1 VSQATH
7 NTIDWALA
15 APVATRVAGTYPLA
29 DTYHIAHM
37 RQAMPAV
44 VSQAAALVTDETAL
58 LTPGDPAVMV
68 VTRGQWAERN
78 LATFS
83 HLLAP
88 IEAKIAERLEDSGA
102 GAVPAAVARRVV
114 ALETGAILGFLAK
127 RVLGQYELVLPTG
140 DEGDVVAL
148 VGANVIALERQQQ
161 FRPSEFRMWIA
172 LHEATHRAQF
182 VGVPWLRGYFLSLV
196 TELVGS
202 ATPSPGRLA
211 RLVAEVLQSSRRGKP
226 LLDETGLLGLL
237 ATPEQRKAIDRVQAL
252 MSLLEGH
259 GHVVMDRI
267 GARLLPSQDRMSAIL
282 KARRKD
288 PRTAA
293 FFRLTGLEMKMRQY
307 ELGEKFIQAVESAAS
322 WSALD
327 RAWHG
332 PEWLPTL
339 AEIERPELWLQRA
352 A

>member
-1 VSQATH
+1 MTEAPHSTV
-7 NTIDWALA
+7 DWSLA
-15 APVATRVAGTYPLA
+15 APVASRVAGRYPLA
-29 DTYHIAHM
+29 ETYHIAHM
-37 RQAMPAV
+37 RKAMPGV
-44 VSQAAALVTDETAL
+44 VQRAAAMVTEETGL
-58 LTPGDPAVMV
+58 LTPGDPEVMV

-102 GAVPAAVARRVV
+102 GGMPAAIARRVV

-140 DEGDVVAL
+140 DQGDVVAL

-161 FRPSEFRMWIA
+161 FRPNEFRIWIA

-182 VGVPWLRGYFLSLV
+182 VGVPWLRSYFLSLV

-202 ATPSPGRLA
+202 ATPSPGRLG
-211 RLVAEVLQSSRRGKP
+211 RLVAEVIEAGRRGKP
-226 LLDETGLLGLL
+226 LIDETGLLGLL

-267 GARLLPSQDRMSAIL
+267 GARILPSQDRMSSIL
-282 KARRKD
+282 KARRND

-293 FFRLTGLEMKMRQY
+293 FFRLTGMEMKMRQY
-307 ELGEKFIQAVESAAS
+307 ELGERFIKAVESRAG
-322 WSALD
+322 WSFLD
-327 RAWHG
+327 RAWKG

-339 AEIERPELWLQRA
+339 AEIDRPELWLQRA

>member
-1 VSQATH
+1 MSERSTG
-7 NTIDWALA
+7 TINWSLA

-29 DTYHIAHM
+29 ETYHSVQLQNTLPDIVKRAASM
-37 RQAMPAV
+37 VTAETGLKTPGEPDVLV
-44 VSQAAALVTDETAL
+44 VSRAE
-58 LTPGDPAVMV
+58 
-68 VTRGQWAERN
+68 WAKRN

-88 IEAKIAERLEDSGA
+88 LESKIAEKLEESGSK
-102 GAVPAAVARRVV
+102 GAPAVMARQVV
-114 ALETGAILGFLAK
+114 ALETGALLGFLAR

-140 DEGDVVAL
+140 DKGDVVAV
-148 VGANVIALERQQQ
+148 VGANVLALERHQQLKPAD
-161 FRPSEFRMWIA
+161 FRFWIA

-182 VGVPWLRGYFLSLV
+182 VGVPWVRSYFLSLV

-202 ATPSPGRLA
+202 PAPSPGRIG
-211 RLVAEVLQSSRRGKP
+211 RLVAEVVAAGRAGRP
-226 LLDETGLLGLL
+226 LIDDTGLLGLL
-237 ATPEQRKAIDRVQAL
+237 ATPEQRQTIDKVQAL

-267 GARLLPSQDRMSAIL
+267 GARVLTTQARMSSIL
-282 KARRKD
+282 KARRAD

-293 FFRLTGLEMKMRQY
+293 FFRLTGMEMKMRQY
-307 ELGEKFIQAVESAAS
+307 EMGEKFIAGVEQEAG

-327 RAWHG
+327 KAWLG

-339 AEIERPELWLQRA
+339 TEIEQPTQWLQRVG
-352 A
+352 

>member
-1 VSQATH
+1 MNQTSYK
-7 NTIDWALA
+7 TIDWALA
-15 APVATRVAGTYPLA
+15 APVAARVAGTYPLA
-29 DTYHIAHM
+29 QTYHVAHM
-37 RQAMPAV
+37 RSSIADV
-44 VSQAAALVTDETAL
+44 VAEAAAMVADETGLVTS
-58 LTPGDPAVMV
+58 GDPEVMV

-102 GAVPAAVARRVV
+102 GGVAAAIARRVV

-140 DEGDVVAL
+140 DQGDVVAI

-211 RLVAEVLQSSRRGKP
+211 RLVAEAIESSRRGKP
-226 LLDETGLLGLL
+226 ILDETGLLGLL

-267 GARLLPSQDRMSAIL
+267 GARILPSQDRMSAIL
-282 KARRKD
+282 KARRND

-293 FFRLTGLEMKMRQY
+293 FFRLTGMEMKMRQY
-307 ELGEKFIQAVESAAS
+307 ELGEKFIKAVEAEAG
-322 WSALD
+322 WPALD
-327 RAWHG
+327 RAWIG
-332 PEWLPTL
+332 PEWLPSL